1 MRLTL
6 GSRSYDLTTRSVVVG
21 VGGAPEEMVAQG
33 ADLVEI
39 DTEAGAGPAPA
50 PVFTTAC
57 DEGDIGRALS
67 AGAALVR
74 LTDPSAG
81 GLALCAAAGAAVV
94 VPAGAGGD
102 AAAAGLPPDRIAVDT
117 LLVDVTG
124 ADSPVAATA
133 AGVIHGARIVRT
145 TDVRGA
151 RRVCDVLAAVME
163 AR

>member
-6 GSRSYDLTTRSVVVG
+6 GSRSYDLTARSVVVG
-21 VGGAPEEMVAQG
+21 VGGAPEEMVAEG
-33 ADLVEI
+33 ADLIEV
-39 DTEAGAGPAPA
+39 DVAAGAAAA
-50 PVFTTAC
+50 PVYTTAY
-57 DEGDIGRALS
+57 DEGDVGWALS

-74 LTDPSAG
+74 LTEPTAG
-81 GLALCAAAGAAVV
+81 GLALCAAAGAAVL
-94 VPAGAGGD
+94 VPAGAAGD
-102 AAAAGLPPDRIAVDT
+102 AEAAGLPPDRIAVDT
-117 LLVDVTG
+117 LLVDVTA

>member
-6 GSRSYDLTTRSVVVG
+6 GSHGYDITTRSVVVG
-21 VGGAPEEMVAQG
+21 VGGVAEEMVADG
-33 ADLVEI
+33 ADLIEVS
-39 DTEAGAGPAPA
+39 AGAGPAPA
-50 PVFTTAC
+50 PVYTTAS
-57 DEGDIGRALS
+57 DEGDLGRALS

-74 LTDPSAG
+74 LTDPTAG
-81 GLALCAAAGAAVV
+81 GLALCAAAGAAVL
-94 VPAGAGGD
+94 VPAGAARD
-102 AAAAGLPPDRIAVDT
+102 AEAAGLPPDRIAVES

-124 ADSPVAATA
+124 ADVPVAATA
-133 AGVIHGARIVRT
+133 AGVIRGARIVRT

>member
-6 GSRSYDLTTRSVVVG
+6 GSRSYDLTARSVVVG
-21 VGGAPEEMVAQG
+21 VGGAPVEMVAQG
-33 ADLVEI
+33 ADLIEV
-39 DTEAGAGPAPA
+39 DVAGGAAPA
-50 PVFTTAC
+50 PVYTTVG
-57 DEGDIGRALS
+57 DEGGLGRALS

-74 LTDPSAG
+74 LTDPTAG
-81 GLALCAAAGAAVV
+81 GLALCAAAGAAVL
-94 VPAGAGGD
+94 VPAGAAGD

-117 LLVDVTG
+117 LLVDVTS
-124 ADSPVAATA
+124 ADSPAAATA
-133 AGVIHGARIVRT
+133 VGVIHGARIVRT

>member
-21 VGGAPEEMVAQG
+21 VGGVPEEMVADG
-33 ADLVEI
+33 ADLIEL
-39 DTEAGAGPAPA
+39 GAGPAPA
-50 PVFTTAC
+50 PGYTTAL
-57 DEGDIGRALS
+57 DEGGLGRALS

-74 LTDPSAG
+74 LTRPTAG
-81 GLALCAAAGAAVV
+81 GLALCAAAGASVL
-94 VPAGAGGD
+94 VPAGAAAD
-102 AAAAGLPPDRIAVDT
+102 AGAAGLPPDRVAVDS

-124 ADSPVAATA
+124 AEVPMAATA
-133 AGVIHGARIVRT
+133 AGVIRGARIVRT